1 VKWYLYASK
10 FIDWLL
16 LMKAAVRWVLT
27 RTGLYLAIAALG
39 LTGAALVAYRHLHP
53 SEVSLSYPQNW
64 LLFGG
69 RGLLI
74 LGTYTLILLV
84 PLAAMRNK
92 LSSVALKFVL
102 FPFLLIPVALVDLV
116 GSTPPVILIIL
127 GIQSCYLI
135 IVRL

>member
-1 VKWYLYASK
+1 MRVLA
-10 FIDWLL
+10 
-16 LMKAAVRWVLT
+16 RHGVLT

-39 LTGAALVAYRHLHP
+39 LTGAALAADRHLHP

-69 RGLLI
+69 RALLI

-84 PLAAMRNK
+84 PLAATRNK

-102 FPFLLIPVALVDLV
+102 LPFRLAPVAFVDLV
-116 GSTPPVILIIL
+116 GSTAPVILVLL

-135 IVRL
+135 IVKL